1 MKIELTDD
9 EFRDLIMMIYLA
21 EWVLHAHDVEVN
33 PDTVQY
39 THLEQKLFK
48 LALKHGMDDW
58 IEYEERHDVHYPM
71 KPLAEG
77 EARQHI
83 NTYDNNT
90 FWDELASRLA
100 TRDLI
105 RRYGSSEAAWEMPVD
120 RRFKELFE
128 IEGQYS
134 EEFAT
139 HGLERIRIGRP
150 GRKKSRIF

>member
-1 MKIELTDD
+1 MKIELTD
-9 EFRDLIMMIYLA
+9 EGFRDLITMIYLA

-39 THLEQKLFK
+39 THIEQKLFK

-58 IEYEERHDVHYPM
+58 VEYDDRHDFHYPA
-71 KPLAEG
+71 KELAEG

-83 NTYDNNT
+83 DKYDNNT

-100 TRDLI
+100 TRDFA
-105 RRYGSSEAAWEMPVD
+105 RRYGSLEAAWELPVERRLEEMFDIED
-120 RRFKELFE
+120 R
-128 IEGQYS
+128 YS

-139 HGLERIRIGRP
+139 HGLERIRIGGT